1 MMKKFIFSALLLLFC
16 YHAVIACDA
25 CKKKQAV
32 VLGGLTHGKTPDSQ
46 WDYLIVLVMVVIV
59 LLTLFYSVKWL
70 VRPGEKSADHIK
82 QFILNNSSY
91 ER

>member
-1 MMKKFIFSALLLLFC
+1 MMKKYIFSALLLTC
-16 YHAVIACDA
+16 GYNIAMACDA

-32 VLGGLTHGKTPDSQ
+32 VPGGLTHGRTPDSQ
-46 WDYLIVLVMVVIV
+46 WDYVIVLVMVVIV

-70 VRPGEKSADHIK
+70 IRPGEKSADHIK